1 MNENVIIDSSF
12 DSRVWSPKLISLDYN
27 QNKTIHIRLW
37 SDEDIN
43 DIDVTQFRLFKITNV
58 LSNEIVSRFDYNDDR
73 PLWVDIP
80 MCELDTAIG
89 LHEYSIELINTIT
102 GDSVYRYFS
111 YTIQRVDLKPS
122 YIYVDKTGREDKT
135 ISEAGSNY
143 EGQAISNETIDIVMG
158 G

>member
-43 DIDVTQFRLFKITNV
+43 DIDVTHFRLFKITNV
-58 LSNEIVSRFDYNDDR
+58 LSNEIVSLFDYNDDR

-80 MCELDTAIG
+80 IYELDTAIG
-89 LHEYSIELINTIT
+89 LHEYSIELINNIT
-102 GDSVYRYFS
+102 DDSVYRYFS
-111 YTIQRVDLKPS
+111 YTIQRVNLKPS

-135 ISEAGSNY
+135 
-143 EGQAISNETIDIVMG
+143 
-158 G
+158 